1 MWVDAAPR
9 SNTLVTPRLS
19 SAFRIG
25 CIEQL
30 ACQFRSLG
38 VPMFLGIEN
47 GKRQPD
53 KLVIKD
59 GVGKRQRKIIARRAG
74 RTRAKVQLG

>member
-1 MWVDAAPR
+1 MAP
-9 SNTLVTPRLS
+9 SWCCRLC

-30 ACQFRSLG
+30 ARQFRSLG

-47 GKRQPD
+47 AKRQPD

-59 GVGKRQRKIIARRAG
+59 GVGKRQRKIIATRAG
-74 RTRAKVQLG
+74 RTRAQIQLG